1 MSQLPPDTR
10 LWVAGE
16 GQETDEL
23 MAEHAGDS
31 RIEWLG
37 TISETEKIAR
47 LRGADVFCAPSLG
60 GESFGIVLLE
70 AMAAGTAVVAGDIPG
85 YANVAR
91 QGRDA
96 LLVPPNDARALADAL
111 TAVLSLADERERL
124 VESGLKRSEEFSM
137 ARLAQLYLGRYERLP
152 PVLLADSRQVRP
164 GARDQRYIEGLR
176 GGCCAREESMVITLI
191 VLGIVVVLVFYVI
204 SLYNNL
210 VKLRNRI
217 ENAWA
222 QIDVQLKRRW
232 DLIPN
237 LVETVKGY
245 ASHEKETLE
254 SVIAA
259 RNAAT
264 TATGPQQSAGA
275 ENMLT
280 GALRQLFAVSEAYP
294 DLKANQN
301 FLELQ
306 EELTGTEGRIAYA
319 RQHYNDQVLKYNTAI
334 ETFPAVILAGP
345 LRFTEREY
353 FEADDESRGNVQ
365 VEF

>member
-1 MSQLPPDTR
+1 M
-10 LWVAGE
+10 
-16 GQETDEL
+16 
-23 MAEHAGDS
+23 
-31 RIEWLG
+31 I
-37 TISETEKIAR
+37 
-47 LRGADVFCAPSLG
+47 
-60 GESFGIVLLE
+60 
-70 AMAAGTAVVAGDIPG
+70 
-85 YANVAR
+85 
-91 QGRDA
+91 A
-96 LLVPPNDARALADAL
+96 LL
-111 TAVLSLADERERL
+111 
-124 VESGLKRSEEFSM
+124 
-137 ARLAQLYLGRYERLP
+137 
-152 PVLLADSRQVRP
+152 
-164 GARDQRYIEGLR
+164 I
-176 GGCCAREESMVITLI
+176 I
-191 VLGIVVVLVFYVI
+191 LGIVVVLIFYVI

-245 ASHEKETLE
+245 ANHEKETLE
-254 SVIAA
+254 AVISA

-264 TATGPQQSAGA
+264 TAAGPQESAGA
-275 ENMLT
+275 ENMLS

-294 DLKANQN
+294 ELKANTN

-334 ETFPAVILAGP
+334 ETFPAVVIAGMM
-345 LRFTEREY
+345 RFTEREY
-353 FEADDESRGNVQ
+353 FEAEGDERGNVA